1 MSNGINLGVSK
12 GIWEALVNEVARALH
27 QMAIQRNSMVSM
39 LGTARGMIGLDD
51 IQPFI
56 RLENNKVYIGAK
68 YVFLDENIAKKF
80 YDDVLIRLGVKEVSE
95 EKKE

>member
-1 MSNGINLGVSK
+1 MGFDPGTGK
-12 GIWEALVNEVARALH
+12 AIWEMLVNEVARALH
-27 QMAIQRNSMVSM
+27 QMAIQRNAMVSM

-56 RLENNKVYIGAK
+56 RVEGKYVYVGAK
-68 YVFLDENIAKKF
+68 YVFLDEEIAKKF
-80 YDDVLIRLGVKEVSE
+80 YDEVLLRLGVKEVSE